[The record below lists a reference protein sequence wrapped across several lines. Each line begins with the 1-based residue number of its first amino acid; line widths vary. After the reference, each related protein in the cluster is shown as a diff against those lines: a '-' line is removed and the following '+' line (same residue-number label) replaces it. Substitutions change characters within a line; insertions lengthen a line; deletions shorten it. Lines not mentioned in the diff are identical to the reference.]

1 MIATAAIRNLIRENK
16 AHQIT
21 SIIQTSGEVGMQ
33 TMDQAL
39 RDLYQ
44 QSLITY
50 EVALQRAQ
58 NQDELKKLIYGR
70 EEEG

>member
-1 MIATAAIRNLIRENK
+1 
-16 AHQIT
+16 
-21 SIIQTSGEVGMQ
+21 MQ

-70 EEEG
+70 EEEA